1 MSYFLKQLSNS
12 AQQAISISK
21 YSLLENLEQT
31 QRMSKSAKLETWLR
45 ALQVAQLLVINP
57 YGLGGVIVRARS
69 GPIRDRWLAYLN
81 AVAQLASMRLPLRK
95 MPLGISD
102 ENLIGGID
110 LDQTLRTGKAVL
122 RQGLLAQCDQQL
134 LIMPM
139 AERVEV
145 SAVAKV
151 VSALD
156 NGFITIERDGQ
167 SCSIESRF
175 GVVALDEGIEDD
187 EQPNEKI
194 RQRSAFLLN
203 LDVIGWRDLP
213 ETDDDFLPD
222 AKSIQYAIKYFSNVS
237 ISEESLNALVGVA
250 EHLGVISIR
259 ALNLALNTAKCLA
272 AFDREDEVS
281 SMHLQHA
288 ITLVLS
294 PRATRM
300 PQSAP
305 PKEEEIPPQMDETD
319 QPESEQDLL
328 DQEMPPPEVPPPD
341 QHQKDEKGDEDQEQE
356 IDTQNPQ
363 GLEDEILEAAQAAIP
378 ADILARL
385 ADLADLKTP
394 KGMGGKTGAVKVG
407 RMRGRPLGNMPGMP
421 EGGKTLSIIDT
432 LRAAVPW
439 QGVRRAEMEM
449 AGKTIPHGKILIR
462 KEDFRIRRYQE
473 RTQTLTIFI
482 VDASGSSAMHRL
494 AEAKGAV
501 ELLLAECYVR
511 RDQVA
516 VMSFRG
522 STAELIL
529 APTRSLVK
537 AKRALSGLPGGG
549 GTPLS
554 RAIDESFEVASASL
568 RKGLTPALV
577 FLTDGRAN
585 IAKDG
590 SPGRPKAMEDAQQSA
605 RAASLYSFKSLW
617 IDTSPQA
624 RDEGKAMAAL
634 LGSMYLPLPNA
645 GANEV
650 SQAIMQGL
658 KKT

>member
-1 MSYFLKQLSNS
+1 METQ
-12 AQQAISISK
+12 
-21 YSLLENLEQT
+21 EQT
-31 QRMSKSAKLETWLR
+31 QEISKSAKLETWLR

-57 YGLGGVIVRARS
+57 HGLGGVILRARS
-69 GPIRDRWLAYLN
+69 GPVRDRWLAYLN
-81 AVAQLASMRLPLRK
+81 TVAQLGGMRLPLRK

-134 LIMPM
+134 LLMPM

-145 SAVAKV
+145 GAVAKV

-156 NGFITIERDGQ
+156 NGFIAIERDGQ
-167 SCSIESRF
+167 SRRIESHF

-194 RQRSAFLLN
+194 RQRMAFLLN
-203 LDVIGWRDLP
+203 LDIIGWRDLP

-222 AKSIQYAIKYFSNVS
+222 TQSLDYARENFSNIS
-237 ISEESLNALVGVA
+237 ISEDSLSALVGVA
-250 EHLGVISIR
+250 EQLGIVSIR

-272 AFDREDEVS
+272 AFDRESEVS
-281 SMHLQHA
+281 SMHLQRA
-288 ITLVLS
+288 IALVLS
-294 PRATRM
+294 PRATRL

-305 PKEEEIPPQMDETD
+305 PPEEENEAPTDEEQADEQPEENIDQDQPPQPEPPPAEPTEDQNQDQEKKEENEKDED
-319 QPESEQDLL
+319 ESEKTDS
-328 DQEMPPPEVPPPD
+328 E
-341 QHQKDEKGDEDQEQE
+341 
-356 IDTQNPQ
+356 NPQ
-363 GLEDEILEAAQAAIP
+363 ALDDEILEAAQAAIP
-378 ADILARL
+378 SDLLARL

-439 QGVRRAEMEM
+439 QGVRRAEMIA
-449 AGKTIPHGKILIR
+449 AGKSIPAGKIIIR
-462 KEDFRIRRYQE
+462 KEDFRIKSYQE
-473 RTQTLTIFI
+473 RTQTLTMFI
-482 VDASGSSAMHRL
+482 LDASGSSAMHRL

-522 STAELIL
+522 GVAELVL

-554 RAIDESFEVASASL
+554 RAIDESFEIASASM

-605 RAASLYSFKSLW
+605 RAASHYSFKSLW

-624 RDEGKAMAAL
+624 RDEGKALAAM

-658 KKT
+658 KKA

>member
-1 MSYFLKQLSNS
+1 V
-12 AQQAISISK
+12 
-21 YSLLENLEQT
+21 ENPEQT
-31 QRMSKSAKLETWLR
+31 QEISKSAKLETWLR

-57 YGLGGVIVRARS
+57 HGLGGVILRARS
-69 GPIRDRWLAYLN
+69 GPVRDRWLTYLN
-81 AVAQLASMRLPLRK
+81 TVAQLGGMRLPLRK

-134 LIMPM
+134 LLMPM

-145 SAVAKV
+145 GAVAKV

-156 NGFITIERDGQ
+156 NGFISIERDGQ
-167 SCSIESRF
+167 SRRIESHF

-187 EQPNEKI
+187 EHPNEKI
-194 RQRSAFLLN
+194 RQRVAFLLN
-203 LDVIGWRDLP
+203 LDILGWRDLP
-213 ETDDDFLPD
+213 ETDDDFVPD
-222 AKSIQYAIKYFSNVS
+222 AQSLQDARENFSNITVS
-237 ISEESLNALVGVA
+237 EDSLNALVGVA
-250 EHLGVISIR
+250 EQLGVISIR
-259 ALNLALNTAKCLA
+259 ALNLAINTAKCLA
-272 AFDREDEVS
+272 AFDGEDEVS
-281 SMHLQHA
+281 NLHLQRA
-288 ITLVLS
+288 IALVLS

-305 PKEEEIPPQMDETD
+305 PEEE
-319 QPESEQDLL
+319 
-328 DQEMPPPEVPPPD
+328 EMPPESDEQPENA
-341 QHQKDEKGDEDQEQE
+341 QEEDQEPPSPPPPETPPEDQKQE
-356 IDTQNPQ
+356 EEQEPESNVETPQ
-363 GLEDEILEAAQAAIP
+363 ALEDEILEAAQAAIP
-378 ADILARL
+378 ADLLARL
-385 ADLADLKTP
+385 ADLADLKSP

-439 QGVRRAEMEM
+439 QRVRRAEMLA
-449 AGKTIPHGKILIR
+449 AGKTVPLGKIMIR
-462 KEDFRIRRYQE
+462 KEDFRIKRYQE
-473 RTQTLTIFI
+473 RTQTLTMFI

-501 ELLLAECYVR
+501 ELLLAECYIR

-554 RAIDESFEVASASL
+554 RAIDESFEVASTSM

-605 RAASLYSFKSLW
+605 RAASYYSFKSLW

-645 GANEV
+645 GATEV

-658 KKT
+658 KKA

>member
-1 MSYFLKQLSNS
+1 M
-12 AQQAISISK
+12 
-21 YSLLENLEQT
+21 ENPEQS
-31 QRMSKSAKLETWLR
+31 QEISKSAKLETWLR

-57 YGLGGVIVRARS
+57 HGLGGVILRARS
-69 GPIRDRWLAYLN
+69 GPVRDRWLAYLN
-81 AVAQLASMRLPLRK
+81 TVAQLGGMRLPLRK

-110 LDQTLRTGKAVL
+110 LDQTLRTGTAVL

-134 LIMPM
+134 LLMPM

-145 SAVAKV
+145 GAVAKV

-156 NGFITIERDGQ
+156 NGFISIERDGQ
-167 SCSIESRF
+167 SRRIESHF

-187 EQPNEKI
+187 EHPNEKI
-194 RQRSAFLLN
+194 RQRAAFLLN
-203 LDVIGWRDLP
+203 LDILGWRDLP
-213 ETDDDFLPD
+213 ETDDDFVPD
-222 AKSIQYAIKYFSNVS
+222 SQSLQDARENFSNVTV
-237 ISEESLNALVGVA
+237 SEDSLNALVGVA
-250 EHLGVISIR
+250 EQLGVISIR
-259 ALNLALNTAKCLA
+259 ALNLAINTAKCLA
-272 AFDREDEVS
+272 AFDSEDEVS
-281 SMHLQHA
+281 SLHLQRA
-288 ITLVLS
+288 IALVLS

-305 PKEEEIPPQMDETD
+305 PEDEEMPPDSDD
-319 QPESEQDLL
+319 QPENEQEE
-328 DQEMPPPEVPPPD
+328 DQEPPPPPPPETSPED
-341 QHQKDEKGDEDQEQE
+341 QKQEEDKEEQEDEDQELE
-356 IDTQNPQ
+356 SNAETPQ
-363 GLEDEILEAAQAAIP
+363 ALEDEILEAAQAAIP
-378 ADILARL
+378 ADLLARL
-385 ADLADLKTP
+385 ADLADLKSP

-439 QGVRRAEMEM
+439 QRVRRAEMLA
-449 AGKTIPHGKILIR
+449 AGKTIPLGKIMIR
-462 KEDFRIRRYQE
+462 KEDFRIKRFQE
-473 RTQTLTIFI
+473 RTQTLTMFI

-501 ELLLAECYVR
+501 ELLLAECYIR

-549 GTPLS
+549 GTPLA
-554 RAIDESFEVASASL
+554 RAIDESFEVASTSM

-605 RAASLYSFKSLW
+605 RAASYYAFKSLW

-645 GANEV
+645 GATEV

>member
-1 MSYFLKQLSNS
+1 
-12 AQQAISISK
+12 
-21 YSLLENLEQT
+21 
-31 QRMSKSAKLETWLR
+31 
-45 ALQVAQLLVINP
+45 V
-57 YGLGGVIVRARS
+57 
-69 GPIRDRWLAYLN
+69 RDRWLAYLN
-81 AVAQLASMRLPLRK
+81 TVAQLGGMRLPLRK

-134 LIMPM
+134 LLMPM

-145 SAVAKV
+145 GAVAKV

-156 NGFITIERDGQ
+156 NGFIAIERDGQ
-167 SCSIESRF
+167 SRRIESHF
-175 GVVALDEGIEDD
+175 GIVALDEGIEDD

-194 RQRSAFLLN
+194 RQRVAFLLN

-213 ETDDDFLPD
+213 ETDDDFVPD
-222 AKSIQYAIKYFSNVS
+222 SQSLQDARENFSNVTV
-237 ISEESLNALVGVA
+237 SEDSLDALVGVA
-250 EHLGVISIR
+250 EQLGVISIR
-259 ALNLALNTAKCLA
+259 ALNLAMNTAKCLA

-281 SMHLQHA
+281 SMHLQRA
-288 ITLVLS
+288 IALVLS

-305 PKEEEIPPQMDETD
+305 PEEEEIPSQSDD
-319 QPESEQDLL
+319 QPENEQDPV
-328 DQEMPPPEVPPPD
+328 DQEPPSPPPED
-341 QHQKDEKGDEDQEQE
+341 QKQEEEQEDQEDQE
-356 IDTQNPQ
+356 LESNTETPQ
-363 GLEDEILEAAQAAIP
+363 ALEDEILEAAQAAIP
-378 ADILARL
+378 ADLLARL
-385 ADLADLKTP
+385 ADLADLKSP
-394 KGMGGKTGAVKVG
+394 KGMGGKTGAIKVG

-439 QGVRRAEMEM
+439 QRVRRAEMM
-449 AGKTIPHGKILIR
+449 AAGQTIPLGKIMIR
-462 KEDFRIRRYQE
+462 KEDFRIKRYQE
-473 RTQTLTIFI
+473 RTQTLTMFI

-501 ELLLAECYVR
+501 ELLLAECYIR

-554 RAIDESFEVASASL
+554 RAIDESFEVANASM

-605 RAASLYSFKSLW
+605 RSASFYSFKSLW

-658 KKT
+658 KRA

>member
-1 MSYFLKQLSNS
+1 MQE
-12 AQQAISISK
+12 I
-21 YSLLENLEQT
+21 
-31 QRMSKSAKLETWLR
+31 SKSAKLETWLR
-45 ALQVAQLLVINP
+45 ALQVAQLLIINP
-57 YGLGGVIVRARS
+57 HGLGGIILRARS
-69 GPIRDRWLAYLN
+69 GPVRDRWLAYLN
-81 AVAQLASMRLPLRK
+81 TIAQLGGMRLPLRK

-102 ENLIGGID
+102 ENLLGGID
-110 LDQTLRTGKAVL
+110 LDQTLRTGKAIL

-134 LIMPM
+134 LLMPM

-145 SAVAKV
+145 GAVAKV

-156 NGFITIERDGQ
+156 NGFISIERDGQ
-167 SCSIESRF
+167 SRRIDSHF

-194 RQRSAFLLN
+194 RQRTAFLLN
-203 LDVIGWRDLP
+203 LDILGWRDLP

-222 AKSIQYAIKYFSNVS
+222 TQSIQYAQENFSKVT
-237 ISEESLNALVGVA
+237 ISEDSLNALVGVA
-250 EHLGVISIR
+250 EQLGVISIR
-259 ALNLALNTAKCLA
+259 ALNLAINTAKCLA
-272 AFDREDEVS
+272 AFDRDDEVT
-281 SMHLQHA
+281 SMHLQRA
-288 ITLVLS
+288 IALVLS

-305 PKEEEIPPQMDETD
+305 PEEEELP
-319 QPESEQDLL
+319 PESEEQLENE
-328 DQEMPPPEVPPPD
+328 QEPPPED
-341 QHQKDEKGDEDQEQE
+341 QKQEEEQGNQEDKDDQEPE
-356 IDTQNPQ
+356 SNTETPQ
-363 GLEDEILEAAQAAIP
+363 ALEDEILETAQAAIP
-378 ADILARL
+378 IDLLARL
-385 ADLADLKTP
+385 ADLADPKTP
-394 KGMGGKTGAVKVG
+394 KGMGGKTGAVKVS
-407 RMRGRPLGNMPGMP
+407 RIRGRPLGNMPGMP

-439 QGVRRAEMEM
+439 QRVRRAEMLA
-449 AGKTIPHGKILIR
+449 AGKTIPAGKIVIR
-462 KEDFRIRRYQE
+462 KEDFRIKRYQE
-473 RTQTLTIFI
+473 RTQTLTMFI

-501 ELLLAECYVR
+501 ELLLAECYIR

-522 STAELIL
+522 SAAELIL

-554 RAIDESFEVASASL
+554 RAIDESFEVASASM

-590 SPGRPKAMEDAQQSA
+590 SPGRSKAMEDAQHSA
-605 RAASLYSFKSLW
+605 RTASYYSFKSLW

-624 RDEGKAMAAL
+624 REEGKVMAAL

-658 KKT
+658 KKS

>member
-1 MSYFLKQLSNS
+1 M
-12 AQQAISISK
+12 
-21 YSLLENLEQT
+21 ENPEQT
-31 QRMSKSAKLETWLR
+31 QEISKSAKLETWLR

-57 YGLGGVIVRARS
+57 HGLGGVILRARS
-69 GPIRDRWLAYLN
+69 GPVRDRWLAYLN
-81 AVAQLASMRLPLRK
+81 TVAQLGGMRLPLRK

-134 LIMPM
+134 LLMPM

-145 SAVAKV
+145 GAVAKV
-151 VSALD
+151 VSVLD
-156 NGFITIERDGQ
+156 NGFIAIERDGQ
-167 SCSIESRF
+167 SRRIESHF
-175 GVVALDEGIEDD
+175 GVVAIDEGIEDD

-194 RQRSAFLLN
+194 RQRVAFLLN
-203 LDVIGWRDLP
+203 LDILGWRDLP
-213 ETDDDFLPD
+213 ETDDDFVPD
-222 AKSIQYAIKYFSNVS
+222 SQSLQDARENFSKVTVS
-237 ISEESLNALVGVA
+237 EDSLDALVGVA
-250 EHLGVISIR
+250 EQLGVISIR
-259 ALNLALNTAKCLA
+259 ALNLAINTAKCLA
-272 AFDREDEVS
+272 AFDGEDKVS
-281 SMHLQHA
+281 SIHLQRA
-288 ITLVLS
+288 IALVLS

-305 PKEEEIPPQMDETD
+305 PDEEEIPPESDE
-319 QPESEQDLL
+319 QPENEQDPI
-328 DQEMPPPEVPPPD
+328 DQDPPPTPETPPED
-341 QHQKDEKGDEDQEQE
+341 QSQEEEQEDEEDQEEQE
-356 IDTQNPQ
+356 PESNAETPQ
-363 GLEDEILEAAQAAIP
+363 ALEDEILEAAQAAIP
-378 ADILARL
+378 ADLLARL
-385 ADLADLKTP
+385 ADLADLKSP

-407 RMRGRPLGNMPGMP
+407 RMRGRPLGNMAGMP

-439 QGVRRAEMEM
+439 QAVRRAEMIA
-449 AGKTIPHGKILIR
+449 AGKLIPSGKIFIR
-462 KEDFRIRRYQE
+462 KEDFRIKRYQE
-473 RTQTLTIFI
+473 RTQTLTMFI

-501 ELLLAECYVR
+501 ELLLAECYIR

-522 STAELIL
+522 SAAELIL

-554 RAIDESFEVASASL
+554 RAIDESFEVASASM

-605 RAASLYSFKSLW
+605 RAASYYSFKSLW

-658 KKT
+658 KKA

>member
-1 MSYFLKQLSNS
+1 M
-12 AQQAISISK
+12 
-21 YSLLENLEQT
+21 ENPEQT
-31 QRMSKSAKLETWLR
+31 QEISKSAKLETWLR

-57 YGLGGVIVRARS
+57 HGLGGVILRARS
-69 GPIRDRWLAYLN
+69 GPVRDRWLAYLN
-81 AVAQLASMRLPLRK
+81 TIAQLGGMRLPLRK

-110 LDQTLRTGKAVL
+110 LDQTLRTGKAIL

-134 LIMPM
+134 LLMPM

-145 SAVAKV
+145 GAVAKV

-156 NGFITIERDGQ
+156 NGFIAIERDGQ
-167 SCSIESRF
+167 SRRIESHF

-194 RQRSAFLLN
+194 RQRVAFLLN
-203 LDVIGWRDLP
+203 LDILGWRDLP
-213 ETDDDFLPD
+213 ETDDDFVPD
-222 AKSIQYAIKYFSNVS
+222 SQSLQDARENFSNVTV
-237 ISEESLNALVGVA
+237 SEDSLDALVGVA
-250 EHLGVISIR
+250 EQLGVISIR
-259 ALNLALNTAKCLA
+259 ALNLAINTAKCLA
-272 AFDREDEVS
+272 AFDKEDEVS
-281 SMHLQHA
+281 SMHLQRA
-288 ITLVLS
+288 IALVLS

-305 PKEEEIPPQMDETD
+305 PEEEELPSESDE
-319 QPESEQDLL
+319 QPENEQEPV
-328 DQEMPPPEVPPPD
+328 DQEPPPETSPED
-341 QHQKDEKGDEDQEQE
+341 QKQEEEQEQEDQEAE
-356 IDTQNPQ
+356 SNAETPQ
-363 GLEDEILEAAQAAIP
+363 ALEDEILEAAQAAIP
-378 ADILARL
+378 ADLLARL
-385 ADLADLKTP
+385 ADLADLKSP

-439 QGVRRAEMEM
+439 QRVRRAEMLA
-449 AGKTIPHGKILIR
+449 AGKTIPLGKIMIR
-462 KEDFRIRRYQE
+462 KEDFRIKRYQE
-473 RTQTLTIFI
+473 RTQTLTMFI

-501 ELLLAECYVR
+501 ELLLAECYIR

-522 STAELIL
+522 SAAELIL

-554 RAIDESFEVASASL
+554 RAIDESFEVANASM

-605 RAASLYSFKSLW
+605 RAASYYSFKSLW

-658 KKT
+658 KKA

>member
-1 MSYFLKQLSNS
+1 
-12 AQQAISISK
+12 
-21 YSLLENLEQT
+21 LENLEQPHEI
-31 QRMSKSAKLETWLR
+31 SKSVKLETWLR

-57 YGLGGVIVRARS
+57 HGLGGVILRARS
-69 GPIRDRWLAYLN
+69 GPVRDRWLAYLN
-81 AVAQLASMRLPLRK
+81 TIAQLGGMRLPLRK

-134 LIMPM
+134 LLMPM

-145 SAVAKV
+145 GAVAKV

-156 NGFITIERDGQ
+156 NGFILIERDGQ
-167 SCSIESRF
+167 SRKIESHF

-194 RQRSAFLLN
+194 RQRVAFILN
-203 LDVIGWRDLP
+203 LDILGWRDLP

-222 AKSIQYAIKYFSNVS
+222 TQSIQYAQENFSKVT
-237 ISEESLNALVGVA
+237 ISEDSLNALVGVA
-250 EHLGVISIR
+250 EQLGVISIR
-259 ALNLALNTAKCLA
+259 ALNLAINTAKCLA
-272 AFDREDEVS
+272 AFDRDDEVT
-281 SMHLQHA
+281 SMHLQRA
-288 ITLVLS
+288 IALVLS
-294 PRATRM
+294 PRATRI

-305 PKEEEIPPQMDETD
+305 PEEEEIPPEQETD
-319 QPESEQDLL
+319 EQPENAQDPL
-328 DQEMPPPEVPPPD
+328 DKEPPPPD
-341 QHQKDEKGDEDQEQE
+341 PTEDQKQDEEQGDEEDQEQE
-356 IDTQNPQ
+356 SEVENPQ
-363 GLEDEILEAAQAAIP
+363 ALEDEILEAAQAAIP

-439 QGVRRAEMEM
+439 QDVRRVEMLA
-449 AGKTIPHGKILIR
+449 AGKTIPLGKIVIR
-462 KEDFRIRRYQE
+462 KEDFRIKRYQE
-473 RTQTLTIFI
+473 RTQTLTMFI

-501 ELLLAECYVR
+501 ELLLAECYIR

-522 STAELIL
+522 SVAELIL

-554 RAIDESFEVASASL
+554 RAIDESFEVASVSM
-568 RKGLTPALV
+568 RKGLTPTLV

-605 RAASLYSFKSLW
+605 RAASYYSFKSLW

-624 RDEGKAMAAL
+624 RDEGRAMAAL

-658 KKT
+658 KKP

>member
-1 MSYFLKQLSNS
+1 
-12 AQQAISISK
+12 
-21 YSLLENLEQT
+21 
-31 QRMSKSAKLETWLR
+31 
-45 ALQVAQLLVINP
+45 V
-57 YGLGGVIVRARS
+57 
-69 GPIRDRWLAYLN
+69 RDRWLAYLN
-81 AVAQLASMRLPLRK
+81 TVAQLGGMRLPLRK

-134 LIMPM
+134 LLMPM

-145 SAVAKV
+145 GAVAKV

-156 NGFITIERDGQ
+156 NGFISIERDGQ
-167 SCSIESRF
+167 SRRIESHF

-187 EQPNEKI
+187 EHPNEKI
-194 RQRSAFLLN
+194 RQRAAFLLN
-203 LDVIGWRDLP
+203 LDILGWRDLP
-213 ETDDDFLPD
+213 ETDDDFVTD
-222 AKSIQYAIKYFSNVS
+222 ASSLQYARANFSNVTV
-237 ISEESLNALVGVA
+237 SEDSLNALVGVA
-250 EHLGVISIR
+250 EQLGVISIR
-259 ALNLALNTAKCLA
+259 ALTLAINTAKCLA
-272 AFDREDEVS
+272 AFDKEDEVTS
-281 SMHLQHA
+281 LHLQRA
-288 ITLVLS
+288 IALVLS

-305 PKEEEIPPQMDETD
+305 PEEEEMPSESDE
-319 QPESEQDLL
+319 QPENA
-328 DQEMPPPEVPPPD
+328 QEENQEPPPPPETSPAD
-341 QHQKDEKGDEDQEQE
+341 QKQEEDKEEQDQENQEDQEDQE
-356 IDTQNPQ
+356 PESNTETPQ
-363 GLEDEILEAAQAAIP
+363 ALEDEILEAAQAAIP
-378 ADILARL
+378 ADLLARL
-385 ADLADLKTP
+385 ADLADLKSP

-439 QGVRRAEMEM
+439 QRVRRAEMLA
-449 AGKTIPHGKILIR
+449 AGKTIPLGKIMIR
-462 KEDFRIRRYQE
+462 KEDFRIKRYQE
-473 RTQTLTIFI
+473 RTQALTMFI

-501 ELLLAECYVR
+501 ELLLAECYIR

-522 STAELIL
+522 GTAELIL

-549 GTPLS
+549 GTPLA
-554 RAIDESFEVASASL
+554 RAIDESFEVASTSM

-605 RAASLYSFKSLW
+605 RAASYYAFKSLW

-658 KKT
+658 KKA

>member
-1 MSYFLKQLSNS
+1 M
-12 AQQAISISK
+12 
-21 YSLLENLEQT
+21 ENPDQT
-31 QRMSKSAKLETWLR
+31 QEISKSAKLETWLR
-45 ALQVAQLLVINP
+45 ALEVAQLLVINP
-57 YGLGGVIVRARS
+57 HGLGGVILRARS
-69 GPIRDRWLAYLN
+69 GPVRDRWLTYLN
-81 AVAQLASMRLPLRK
+81 TIAQLGGMRLPLRK

-134 LIMPM
+134 LLMPM

-145 SAVAKV
+145 GAVAKV

-156 NGFITIERDGQ
+156 NGFISIERDGQ
-167 SCSIESRF
+167 SRRIESHF

-187 EQPNEKI
+187 EHPNEKI
-194 RQRSAFLLN
+194 RQRVAFLLN
-203 LDVIGWRDLP
+203 LDILGWRDLP
-213 ETDDDFLPD
+213 ETDDDFVPD
-222 AKSIQYAIKYFSNVS
+222 ADSLQDTRENFSKITVS
-237 ISEESLNALVGVA
+237 EDSLNALVGVA
-250 EHLGVISIR
+250 EQLGVTSIR
-259 ALNLALNTAKCLA
+259 ALSLAINTAKCLA
-272 AFDREDEVS
+272 AIDKDDEVT
-281 SMHLQHA
+281 SMHLQRA
-288 ITLVLS
+288 IALVLS
-294 PRATRM
+294 PRATKI

-305 PKEEEIPPQMDETD
+305 PEEEE
-319 QPESEQDLL
+319 QPENEQDQV
-328 DQEMPPPEVPPPD
+328 DQEPPPPPPD
-341 QHQKDEKGDEDQEQE
+341 PTEDQKQEDQEPE
-356 IDTQNPQ
+356 SNTETPQ
-363 GLEDEILEAAQAAIP
+363 ALEDEILEAAQAAIP

-385 ADLADLKTP
+385 ADLADPKTP
-394 KGMGGKTGAVKVG
+394 KGMGGKAGAVKVG
-407 RMRGRPLGNMPGMP
+407 RIRGRPLGNMPGMP

-439 QGVRRAEMEM
+439 QRVRRAEILA
-449 AGKTIPHGKILIR
+449 AGKTIPAGKIVIR
-462 KEDFRIRRYQE
+462 KEDFRIKRYQE
-473 RTQTLTIFI
+473 RTQTLTMFI

-501 ELLLAECYVR
+501 ELLLAECYIR

-522 STAELIL
+522 SAAELIL

-554 RAIDESFEVASASL
+554 RAIDESFEIASVSM

-590 SPGRPKAMEDAQQSA
+590 SPGRSKAMEDAQQSA
-605 RAASLYSFKSLW
+605 RAASYYSFKSLW
-617 IDTSPQA
+617 IDTSAQA
-624 RDEGKAMAAL
+624 RDEGKALAAL

-658 KKT
+658 KKS

>member
-1 MSYFLKQLSNS
+1 M
-12 AQQAISISK
+12 
-21 YSLLENLEQT
+21 ENPEQT
-31 QRMSKSAKLETWLR
+31 QEISKSAKLETWLR

-57 YGLGGVIVRARS
+57 HGLGGVIIRARS
-69 GPIRDRWLAYLN
+69 GPVRERWLAYLN
-81 AVAQLASMRLPLRK
+81 TIAPLGGMRLPLRK

-134 LIMPM
+134 LLMPM

-145 SAVAKV
+145 GAVAKV

-156 NGFITIERDGQ
+156 NGFISIERDGQ
-167 SCSIESRF
+167 SRRIESHF
-175 GVVALDEGIEDD
+175 GIVALDEGIEDD
-187 EQPNEKI
+187 EHPNEKI
-194 RQRSAFLLN
+194 RQRVAFLLN
-203 LDVIGWRDLP
+203 LDILGWRDLP
-213 ETDDDFLPD
+213 ETDDDFVPD
-222 AKSIQYAIKYFSNVS
+222 AGLLQDARENFSNVTVS
-237 ISEESLNALVGVA
+237 DDSLDALVGVA
-250 EHLGVISIR
+250 EQLGVISIR
-259 ALNLALNTAKCLA
+259 ALNLASNTAKCLA
-272 AFDREDEVS
+272 AFDGEDEVS
-281 SMHLQHA
+281 SLHLQRA
-288 ITLVLS
+288 IALVLS

-305 PKEEEIPPQMDETD
+305 PEEELPSESDE
-319 QPESEQDLL
+319 QPENEQDPI
-328 DQEMPPPEVPPPD
+328 DQEPPPED
-341 QHQKDEKGDEDQEQE
+341 QKQEDDKEEQEQE
-356 IDTQNPQ
+356 DEEQEPESNTETPQ
-363 GLEDEILEAAQAAIP
+363 ALEDEILEAAQAAIP
-378 ADILARL
+378 ADLLARL
-385 ADLADLKTP
+385 ADLADLKSP

-439 QGVRRAEMEM
+439 QKVRRAEMLA
-449 AGKTIPHGKILIR
+449 AGKTIPLGKIMIR
-462 KEDFRIRRYQE
+462 KEDFRIKRYQE
-473 RTQTLTIFI
+473 RTQTLTMFI

-501 ELLLAECYVR
+501 ELLLAECYIR

-554 RAIDESFEVASASL
+554 RAIDESFEVASTSM

-605 RAASLYSFKSLW
+605 RAASYYSFKSLW

-658 KKT
+658 KKA

>member
-1 MSYFLKQLSNS
+1 M
-12 AQQAISISK
+12 
-21 YSLLENLEQT
+21 ENQT
-31 QRMSKSAKLETWLR
+31 QTQEISKSAKLETWLR

-57 YGLGGVIVRARS
+57 HGLGGVILRARS
-69 GPIRDRWLAYLN
+69 GPVRDRWLAYLN
-81 AVAQLASMRLPLRK
+81 TIAQLGGMRLPLRK

-110 LDQTLRTGKAVL
+110 LDQTLRTGKAIL

-134 LIMPM
+134 LLMPM

-145 SAVAKV
+145 GTVAKV

-156 NGFITIERDGQ
+156 NGFISIERDGQ
-167 SCSIESRF
+167 SRKIDSRF
-175 GVVALDEGIEDD
+175 GVIALDEGIEDD
-187 EQPNEKI
+187 EHPNEKI
-194 RQRSAFLLN
+194 RQRVAFLLN

-213 ETDDDFLPD
+213 ENDEDFLPD
-222 AKSIQYAIKYFSNVS
+222 TQSLQYARENFSEVIVS
-237 ISEESLNALVGVA
+237 EDNLNALVGVA
-250 EHLGVISIR
+250 EQLGVMSIR
-259 ALNLALNTAKCLA
+259 ALNLAINTAKCLA
-272 AFDREDEVS
+272 AFDKEDEVT
-281 SMHLQHA
+281 SMHLQRA
-288 ITLVLS
+288 TTLVLS

-305 PKEEEIPPQMDETD
+305 PEEEEIPPESDSDEE
-319 QPESEQDLL
+319 PENAQDPL
-328 DQEMPPPEVPPPD
+328 DQDSPPPD
-341 QHQKDEKGDEDQEQE
+341 PTEDQHQEEDEEEQE
-356 IDTQNPQ
+356 SDTENPQ
-363 GLEDEILEAAQAAIP
+363 PLEDEILEAAQAAIP

-385 ADLADLKTP
+385 ADLADLKAP
-394 KGMGGKTGAVKVG
+394 KGMGGKTGAIKVG
-407 RMRGRPLGNMPGMP
+407 RIRGRPLGTMPGMP

-439 QGVRRAEMEM
+439 QAVRRAEMKA
-449 AGKTIPHGKILIR
+449 AGKIIPIGKILIR
-462 KEDFRIRRYQE
+462 KEDFRIKRYQE

-522 STAELIL
+522 SVAELIL

-554 RAIDESFEVASASL
+554 RAIDESFEVASASM

-605 RAASLYSFKSLW
+605 RTASHYSFKSLW

-624 RDEGKAMAAL
+624 RDEGKAIAAL

-658 KKT
+658 KKA

>member
-1 MSYFLKQLSNS
+1 
-12 AQQAISISK
+12 
-21 YSLLENLEQT
+21 LENPEQT
-31 QRMSKSAKLETWLR
+31 QEISKSAKLETWLR

-57 YGLGGVIVRARS
+57 HGLGGVILRARS
-69 GPIRDRWLAYLN
+69 GPVRDRWLAYLN
-81 AVAQLASMRLPLRK
+81 TVAQLGGMRLPLRK

-134 LIMPM
+134 LLMPM

-145 SAVAKV
+145 GAVAKV
-151 VSALD
+151 VSVLD
-156 NGFITIERDGQ
+156 NGFIAIERDGQ
-167 SCSIESRF
+167 SRRIESHF

-194 RQRSAFLLN
+194 RQRVAFLLN
-203 LDVIGWRDLP
+203 LDILGWRDLP
-213 ETDDDFLPD
+213 EADDDFVPD
-222 AKSIQYAIKYFSNVS
+222 SQSLQDARENFSNVTV
-237 ISEESLNALVGVA
+237 SEDSLDALVGVA
-250 EHLGVISIR
+250 EQLGVISIR
-259 ALNLALNTAKCLA
+259 ALTLAINTAKCLA
-272 AFDREDEVS
+272 AFDGEDEVS
-281 SMHLQHA
+281 SMHLQRA
-288 ITLVLS
+288 IALVLS

-305 PKEEEIPPQMDETD
+305 PEEEESPSESDE
-319 QPESEQDLL
+319 QPENEQDPV
-328 DQEMPPPEVPPPD
+328 DQEPPPTPETPPED
-341 QHQKDEKGDEDQEQE
+341 QSQEEEQEDEEDQEPE
-356 IDTQNPQ
+356 SNAETPQ
-363 GLEDEILEAAQAAIP
+363 ALEDEILEAAQAAIP
-378 ADILARL
+378 ADLLARL
-385 ADLADLKTP
+385 ADLADLKSP
-394 KGMGGKTGAVKVG
+394 KGMGGKTGAVKIG
-407 RMRGRPLGNMPGMP
+407 RMRGRPLGNMAGMP
-421 EGGKTLSIIDT
+421 EGGKMLSIIDT
-432 LRAAVPW
+432 LRAAVTW
-439 QGVRRAEMEM
+439 QRVRRAEILA
-449 AGKTIPHGKILIR
+449 AGKTIPLGKIMIR
-462 KEDFRIRRYQE
+462 KEDFRIKRYQE
-473 RTQTLTIFI
+473 RTQTLTMFV

-501 ELLLAECYVR
+501 ELLLAECYIR

-522 STAELIL
+522 SAAELIL

-554 RAIDESFEVASASL
+554 RAIDESFEVASASM

-605 RAASLYSFKSLW
+605 RAASYYSFKSLW

-658 KKT
+658 KKA

>member
-1 MSYFLKQLSNS
+1 METQ
-12 AQQAISISK
+12 
-21 YSLLENLEQT
+21 EQT
-31 QRMSKSAKLETWLR
+31 QEISKSAKLETWLR

-57 YGLGGVIVRARS
+57 HGLGGVILRARS
-69 GPIRDRWLAYLN
+69 GPVRDRWLAYLN
-81 AVAQLASMRLPLRK
+81 TIAQLSGMRLPLRK

-134 LIMPM
+134 LLMPM

-145 SAVAKV
+145 GAVAKV

-156 NGFITIERDGQ
+156 NGFIAIERDGQ
-167 SCSIESRF
+167 SRRIESHF
-175 GVVALDEGIEDD
+175 GIVALDEGIEDD
-187 EQPNEKI
+187 EHPNEKI
-194 RQRSAFLLN
+194 QQRVAFLLN
-203 LDVIGWRDLP
+203 LDIIGWRDLP

-222 AKSIQYAIKYFSNVS
+222 KQSLDYASKYFSNIS
-237 ISEESLNALVGVA
+237 ISEDSLSALVGVA
-250 EHLGVISIR
+250 EQLGVVSIR

-272 AFDREDEVS
+272 AFDRESEVS
-281 SMHLQHA
+281 SMHLQRA
-288 ITLVLS
+288 IALVLS
-294 PRATRM
+294 PRATRL
-300 PQSAP
+300 PQNAP
-305 PKEEEIPPQMDETD
+305 PPEDENEAPTDEEQPDD
-319 QPESEQDLL
+319 QPEENVEQD
-328 DQEMPPPEVPPPD
+328 QQPPPEPT
-341 QHQKDEKGDEDQEQE
+341 EDQNQDQE
-356 IDTQNPQ
+356 KKEENEKEENESEKTDSENPQ
-363 GLEDEILEAAQAAIP
+363 PLDDEILEAAQAAIP
-378 ADILARL
+378 ADLLARL

-439 QGVRRAEMEM
+439 QAVRRAEMLS
-449 AGKTIPHGKILIR
+449 AGKLIPSGKIFIR
-462 KEDFRIRRYQE
+462 KEDFRIKRYQE
-473 RTQTLTIFI
+473 RTQTLTMFI

-501 ELLLAECYVR
+501 ELLLAECYIR

-522 STAELIL
+522 SAAELIL

-554 RAIDESFEVASASL
+554 RAIDESFEVASASM

-605 RAASLYSFKSLW
+605 RAASYYSFKSLW

-658 KKT
+658 KKA

>member
-1 MSYFLKQLSNS
+1 M
-12 AQQAISISK
+12 
-21 YSLLENLEQT
+21 ENPEQT
-31 QRMSKSAKLETWLR
+31 QEISKSAKLETWLR

-57 YGLGGVIVRARS
+57 HGLGGVILRAHS
-69 GPIRDRWLAYLN
+69 GPVRDRWLAYLN
-81 AVAQLASMRLPLRK
+81 TIAQLGGMRLPLRK

-134 LIMPM
+134 LLMPM

-145 SAVAKV
+145 GAVAKV

-156 NGFITIERDGQ
+156 NGFISIERDGQ
-167 SCSIESRF
+167 SRRIESHF

-187 EQPNEKI
+187 EHPNEKI
-194 RQRSAFLLN
+194 RQRAAFLLN
-203 LDVIGWRDLP
+203 LDILGWRDLP
-213 ETDDDFLPD
+213 ETDDDFVPD
-222 AKSIQYAIKYFSNVS
+222 SQSLQDARENFSNVTVS
-237 ISEESLNALVGVA
+237 GDSLNALVGVA
-250 EHLGVISIR
+250 EQLGVISIR
-259 ALNLALNTAKCLA
+259 ALNLAINTAKCLA
-272 AFDREDEVS
+272 AFDSEDEVS
-281 SMHLQHA
+281 SMHLQRA
-288 ITLVLS
+288 IALVLS

-305 PKEEEIPPQMDETD
+305 PEEEELPSESDE
-319 QPESEQDLL
+319 QAENEQDPV
-328 DQEMPPPEVPPPD
+328 DQEPPPPETPPE
-341 QHQKDEKGDEDQEQE
+341 DEKQEEEREQE
-356 IDTQNPQ
+356 DEQEPESNTETPQ
-363 GLEDEILEAAQAAIP
+363 ALEDEILEAAQAAIP
-378 ADILARL
+378 ADLLARL
-385 ADLADLKTP
+385 ADLADLKSP

-439 QGVRRAEMEM
+439 QRVRRAEMLA
-449 AGKTIPHGKILIR
+449 AGKNVPHGKIMIR
-462 KEDFRIRRYQE
+462 KEDFRIKRYQE
-473 RTQTLTIFI
+473 RTQTLTMFI

-501 ELLLAECYVR
+501 ELLLAECYIR

-554 RAIDESFEVASASL
+554 RAIDESFEVASTSM

-605 RAASLYSFKSLW
+605 RAASYYSFKSLW

-658 KKT
+658 KKA

>member
-1 MSYFLKQLSNS
+1 M
-12 AQQAISISK
+12 
-21 YSLLENLEQT
+21 ENPEQT
-31 QRMSKSAKLETWLR
+31 QEISKSAKLETWLR

-57 YGLGGVIVRARS
+57 HGLGGVILRARS
-69 GPIRDRWLAYLN
+69 GPVRDRWLAYLN
-81 AVAQLASMRLPLRK
+81 TVAQLGGMRLPLRK

-134 LIMPM
+134 LLMPM

-145 SAVAKV
+145 GAVGKV

-156 NGFITIERDGQ
+156 NGFISIERDGQ
-167 SCSIESRF
+167 SRRIESHF
-175 GVVALDEGIEDD
+175 GIVALDEGIEDD
-187 EQPNEKI
+187 EHPNEKI
-194 RQRSAFLLN
+194 RQRAAFLLN
-203 LDVIGWRDLP
+203 LDILGWRDLP
-213 ETDDDFLPD
+213 ETDDDFVPD
-222 AKSIQYAIKYFSNVS
+222 SQSLQDARENFSNVTV
-237 ISEESLNALVGVA
+237 SEDSLNALVGVA
-250 EHLGVISIR
+250 EQLGVISIR
-259 ALNLALNTAKCLA
+259 ALTLAINTAKCLA

-281 SMHLQHA
+281 SLHLQRA
-288 ITLVLS
+288 IALVLS

-305 PKEEEIPPQMDETD
+305 PEEEEMPSDSDE
-319 QPESEQDLL
+319 QPENEQDPV
-328 DQEMPPPEVPPPD
+328 DQEPPPPPETPPE
-341 QHQKDEKGDEDQEQE
+341 DEKQEEDKEEQEQE
-356 IDTQNPQ
+356 DENQEPESNAETPQ
-363 GLEDEILEAAQAAIP
+363 ALEDEILEAAQAAIP
-378 ADILARL
+378 ADLLARL

-439 QGVRRAEMEM
+439 QRVRRAEMLA
-449 AGKTIPHGKILIR
+449 AGKAVPLGKIMLR
-462 KEDFRIRRYQE
+462 KEDFRIKRYQE
-473 RTQTLTIFI
+473 RTQTLTMFI

-501 ELLLAECYVR
+501 ELLLAECYIR

-522 STAELIL
+522 SVAELIL

-554 RAIDESFEVASASL
+554 RAIDESFEIASVSM
-568 RKGLTPALV
+568 RKGLTPTLV

-605 RAASLYSFKSLW
+605 RAASYYSFKSLW

-634 LGSMYLPLPNA
+634 LGSMYLPFPNA

>member
-1 MSYFLKQLSNS
+1 M
-12 AQQAISISK
+12 
-21 YSLLENLEQT
+21 ENPEQT
-31 QRMSKSAKLETWLR
+31 QEISKSAKLETWLR

-57 YGLGGVIVRARS
+57 HGLGGVILRARS
-69 GPIRDRWLAYLN
+69 GPVRDRWLAYLN
-81 AVAQLASMRLPLRK
+81 TVAQLGGMRLPLRK

-134 LIMPM
+134 LLMPM

-145 SAVAKV
+145 GAVAKV

-156 NGFITIERDGQ
+156 NGFIAIERDGQ
-167 SCSIESRF
+167 SRRIESHF

-194 RQRSAFLLN
+194 RQRVAFLLN
-203 LDVIGWRDLP
+203 LDILGWRDLP
-213 ETDDDFLPD
+213 ETDDDFVPD
-222 AKSIQYAIKYFSNVS
+222 AGLLEDARENFSNVTV
-237 ISEESLNALVGVA
+237 SEDSLNALVGVA
-250 EHLGVISIR
+250 EQLGVVSIR
-259 ALNLALNTAKCLA
+259 ALNLAMNTAKCLA
-272 AFDREDEVS
+272 AFDKEDEVS
-281 SMHLQHA
+281 SMHLQRA
-288 ITLVLS
+288 IALVLS

-305 PKEEEIPPQMDETD
+305 PEEEEVPMESDE
-319 QPESEQDLL
+319 QPENEQDPV
-328 DQEMPPPEVPPPD
+328 DQEPPPPPED
-341 QHQKDEKGDEDQEQE
+341 QKQEEEQQDQEDQEPE
-356 IDTQNPQ
+356 SNTETPQ
-363 GLEDEILEAAQAAIP
+363 ALEDEILEAAQAAIP
-378 ADILARL
+378 ADLLARL
-385 ADLADLKTP
+385 ADLADLKSP

-439 QGVRRAEMEM
+439 QRVRRAEMLA
-449 AGKTIPHGKILIR
+449 AGKTIPLGKIMLR
-462 KEDFRIRRYQE
+462 KEDLRIKRYQE
-473 RTQTLTIFI
+473 RTQTLTMFI

-501 ELLLAECYVR
+501 ELLLAECYIR

-522 STAELIL
+522 SAAELIL

-554 RAIDESFEVASASL
+554 RAIDESFEVANASM

-605 RAASLYSFKSLW
+605 RAASYYSFKSLW

-658 KKT
+658 KKA

>member
-1 MSYFLKQLSNS
+1 MQE
-12 AQQAISISK
+12 I
-21 YSLLENLEQT
+21 
-31 QRMSKSAKLETWLR
+31 SKSAKLETWLR
-45 ALQVAQLLVINP
+45 ALQVAQLLIINP
-57 YGLGGVIVRARS
+57 HGLGGVILRARS
-69 GPIRDRWLAYLN
+69 GPVRDRWLAYLN
-81 AVAQLASMRLPLRK
+81 TIAQLGGMRLPLRK

-102 ENLIGGID
+102 ENLLGGID
-110 LDQTLRTGKAVL
+110 LDQTLRTGKAIL

-134 LIMPM
+134 LLMPM

-145 SAVAKV
+145 GAVAKV

-156 NGFITIERDGQ
+156 NGFISIERDGQ
-167 SCSIESRF
+167 SRRINSHF

-194 RQRSAFLLN
+194 RQRTAFLLN
-203 LDVIGWRDLP
+203 LDILGWRDLP

-222 AKSIQYAIKYFSNVS
+222 TQSIQYAQENFSKVT
-237 ISEESLNALVGVA
+237 ISEDSLNALVGVA
-250 EHLGVISIR
+250 EQLGVISIR
-259 ALNLALNTAKCLA
+259 ALNLAINTAKCLA
-272 AFDREDEVS
+272 AFDRDDEVTN
-281 SMHLQHA
+281 MHLQRA
-288 ITLVLS
+288 IALVLS

-305 PKEEEIPPQMDETD
+305 PEEEELP
-319 QPESEQDLL
+319 PESEEQLENE
-328 DQEMPPPEVPPPD
+328 QEPPPED
-341 QHQKDEKGDEDQEQE
+341 QKQEEEQGNQEDKDDQEPE
-356 IDTQNPQ
+356 SNTETPQ
-363 GLEDEILEAAQAAIP
+363 ALEDEILEAAQAAIP
-378 ADILARL
+378 ADLLARL
-385 ADLADLKTP
+385 ADLADPKTS

-407 RMRGRPLGNMPGMP
+407 RIRGRPLGNMPGMP

-439 QGVRRAEMEM
+439 QRVRRAEMLA
-449 AGKTIPHGKILIR
+449 AGKTIPAGKIVIR
-462 KEDFRIRRYQE
+462 KEDFRIKRYQE
-473 RTQTLTIFI
+473 RTQTLTMFI

-501 ELLLAECYVR
+501 ELLLAECYIR

-522 STAELIL
+522 SAAELIL

-554 RAIDESFEVASASL
+554 RAIDESFEVASASM

-590 SPGRPKAMEDAQQSA
+590 SPGRSKAMEDAQQSA
-605 RAASLYSFKSLW
+605 RAASYYSFKSLW

-624 RDEGKAMAAL
+624 REEGKVMAAL

-658 KKT
+658 KKS

>member
-1 MSYFLKQLSNS
+1 
-12 AQQAISISK
+12 
-21 YSLLENLEQT
+21 LENPEQT
-31 QRMSKSAKLETWLR
+31 QEISKSAKLETWLR

-57 YGLGGVIVRARS
+57 HGLGGVIIRARS
-69 GPIRDRWLAYLN
+69 GPVRDRWLAYLN
-81 AVAQLASMRLPLRK
+81 TIAQLGGMRLPLRK

-134 LIMPM
+134 LLMPM

-145 SAVAKV
+145 GAVAKV

-156 NGFITIERDGQ
+156 NGFISIERDGQ
-167 SCSIESRF
+167 SRRIESHF

-187 EQPNEKI
+187 EHPNEKI
-194 RQRSAFLLN
+194 RQRAAFLLN
-203 LDVIGWRDLP
+203 LDILGWRDLP
-213 ETDDDFLPD
+213 ETDDDFVPD
-222 AKSIQYAIKYFSNVS
+222 AQLLQDARENFSNVTV
-237 ISEESLNALVGVA
+237 SEDSLDALVGVA
-250 EHLGVISIR
+250 EQLGVISIR
-259 ALNLALNTAKCLA
+259 ALNLAINTAKCLA
-272 AFDREDEVS
+272 AFDAEDEVS
-281 SMHLQHA
+281 SLHLQRA
-288 ITLVLS
+288 IALVLS

-305 PKEEEIPPQMDETD
+305 PKEEELPSESDE
-319 QPESEQDLL
+319 QPENEQD
-328 DQEMPPPEVPPPD
+328 PV
-341 QHQKDEKGDEDQEQE
+341 DQEQE
-356 IDTQNPQ
+356 DDKEEQENQEDQEDQEDQDRESNAETPQ
-363 GLEDEILEAAQAAIP
+363 ALEDEILEAAQAAIP
-378 ADILARL
+378 ADLLARL
-385 ADLADLKTP
+385 ADLADLKSP

-439 QGVRRAEMEM
+439 QRVRRAEILA
-449 AGKTIPHGKILIR
+449 AGKAIPLGKIMIR
-462 KEDFRIRRYQE
+462 KEDFRIKRYQE
-473 RTQTLTIFI
+473 RTQTLTMFI

-501 ELLLAECYVR
+501 ELLLAECYIR

-522 STAELIL
+522 SVAELIL

-554 RAIDESFEVASASL
+554 RAIDESFEIASVSM
-568 RKGLTPALV
+568 RKGLTPTLV

-605 RAASLYSFKSLW
+605 RAASYYSFKSLW

-645 GANEV
+645 GATEV

-658 KKT
+658 KQA

>member
-1 MSYFLKQLSNS
+1 M
-12 AQQAISISK
+12 
-21 YSLLENLEQT
+21 ENPEQT
-31 QRMSKSAKLETWLR
+31 QEISKSAKLETWLR

-57 YGLGGVIVRARS
+57 HGLGGVIIRARS
-69 GPIRDRWLAYLN
+69 GPVRDRWLAYLN
-81 AVAQLASMRLPLRK
+81 TIAQLGGMRLPLRK

-134 LIMPM
+134 LLMPM

-145 SAVAKV
+145 GAVAKV

-156 NGFITIERDGQ
+156 NGFISIERDGQ
-167 SCSIESRF
+167 SRRIESHF

-194 RQRSAFLLN
+194 RQRVAFLLN
-203 LDVIGWRDLP
+203 LDILGWRDLP
-213 ETDDDFLPD
+213 ESDDDFVPD
-222 AKSIQYAIKYFSNVS
+222 AELLQDARENFSNVTV
-237 ISEESLNALVGVA
+237 SEDSLNALVGVA
-250 EHLGVISIR
+250 EQLGVISIR
-259 ALNLALNTAKCLA
+259 ALNLAINTAKCLA
-272 AFDREDEVS
+272 AFDAEDEVS
-281 SMHLQHA
+281 SLHLQRA
-288 ITLVLS
+288 IALVLS

-305 PKEEEIPPQMDETD
+305 PEEEELPSESDE
-319 QPESEQDLL
+319 QPENEQD
-328 DQEMPPPEVPPPD
+328 PV
-341 QHQKDEKGDEDQEQE
+341 DQEQE
-356 IDTQNPQ
+356 DDKEEQENQEDQEPESNAETPQ
-363 GLEDEILEAAQAAIP
+363 ALEDEILEAAQAAIP
-378 ADILARL
+378 ADLLARL
-385 ADLADLKTP
+385 ADLADLKSP

-439 QGVRRAEMEM
+439 QGVRRTEMM
-449 AGKTIPHGKILIR
+449 AAGKTIPLGKIMIR
-462 KEDFRIRRYQE
+462 KEDFRIKRYQE
-473 RTQTLTIFI
+473 RTQTLTMFI

-501 ELLLAECYVR
+501 ELLLAECYIR

-522 STAELIL
+522 SVAELIL

-554 RAIDESFEVASASL
+554 RAIDESFEIASVSM
-568 RKGLTPALV
+568 RKGLTPTLV

-605 RAASLYSFKSLW
+605 RAASYYSFKSLW

-645 GANEV
+645 GATEV

-658 KKT
+658 KQA

>member
-1 MSYFLKQLSNS
+1 VANT
-12 AQQAISISK
+12 
-21 YSLLENLEQT
+21 EQIPE
-31 QRMSKSAKLETWLR
+31 MSKGAKLEIWLR

-57 YGLGGVIVRARS
+57 HGLGGVILRARS
-69 GPIRDRWLAYLN
+69 GPVRDRWLAYLN
-81 AVAQLASMRLPLRK
+81 SVAQLGGMRLPLRK

-122 RQGLLAQCDQQL
+122 RQGLLAQCDRQL
-134 LIMPM
+134 LLMPM
-139 AERVEV
+139 AERVEI

-151 VSALD
+151 VSAID
-156 NGFITIERDGQ
+156 NTFISIERDGQ
-167 SCSIESRF
+167 SRQIESRF

-187 EQPNEKI
+187 EHPNEKI
-194 RQRSAFLLN
+194 KQRVAFLLN
-203 LDVIGWRDLP
+203 LDLIGWRDLP

-222 AKSIQYAIKYFSNVS
+222 ASSLSYAREHFSDVEVS
-237 ISEESLNALVGVA
+237 EDSLNALVGVA
-250 EHLGVISIR
+250 EQLGIVSIR
-259 ALNLALNTAKCLA
+259 ALNLTMQTAKCLA
-272 AFDREDEVS
+272 AIDHEAEVIS
-281 SMHLQHA
+281 DHLQRA
-288 ITLVLS
+288 IALVLS

-305 PKEEEIPPQMDETD
+305 PPEDENEVPSEEEQT
-319 QPESEQDLL
+319 
-328 DQEMPPPEVPPPD
+328 
-341 QHQKDEKGDEDQEQE
+341 EDQEQQDPPE
-356 IDTQNPQ
+356 PPVDQEPPPDPTENEQPDEEQENDAENSQSENPQ
-363 GLEDEILEAAQAAIP
+363 ALEDEILEAAQAAIP
-378 ADILARL
+378 ADLLARL
-385 ADLADLKTP
+385 ADLTDLKTP

-407 RMRGRPLGNMPGMP
+407 RMRGRPRGNMPGMP

-432 LRAAVPW
+432 LQAAVPW
-439 QGVRRAEMEM
+439 QAVRRAEMK
-449 AGKTIPHGKILIR
+449 AVGKTVVPGKILIR
-462 KEDFRIRRYQE
+462 KEDFRIKRYQE
-473 RTQTLTIFI
+473 RTQTLTMFI

-522 STAELIL
+522 SAAELVL

-554 RAIDESFEVASASL
+554 RAIDESFEVASASM

-590 SPGRPKAMEDAQQSA
+590 SPGRPKAMEDAQKSA
-605 RAASLYSFKSLW
+605 RAASYYSFKSLW

-624 RDEGKAMAAL
+624 RDEGKALAAM

-658 KKT
+658 KQS

>member
-1 MSYFLKQLSNS
+1 
-12 AQQAISISK
+12 
-21 YSLLENLEQT
+21 LENPEQT
-31 QRMSKSAKLETWLR
+31 QEISKSAKLETWLR

-57 YGLGGVIVRARS
+57 HGLGGVILRARS
-69 GPIRDRWLAYLN
+69 GPVRDRWLAYLN
-81 AVAQLASMRLPLRK
+81 TIAQLGGMRLPLRK

-122 RQGLLAQCDQQL
+122 RQGLLAQCNQQL
-134 LIMPM
+134 LLMPM

-145 SAVAKV
+145 GAVAKV

-156 NGFITIERDGQ
+156 NGFIAIERDGQ
-167 SCSIESRF
+167 SRRIESHF
-175 GVVALDEGIEDD
+175 GIVALDEGIEDD

-194 RQRSAFLLN
+194 RQRTAFLLN

-213 ETDDDFLPD
+213 ETDDDFVPD
-222 AKSIQYAIKYFSNVS
+222 SQSLQDARENFSNVTV
-237 ISEESLNALVGVA
+237 SEDSLDALVGVA
-250 EHLGVISIR
+250 EQLGVISIR
-259 ALNLALNTAKCLA
+259 ALNLAINTAKCLA
-272 AFDREDEVS
+272 AFDSEDEVS
-281 SMHLQHA
+281 SMHLQRA
-288 ITLVLS
+288 IALVLS

-305 PKEEEIPPQMDETD
+305 PEEEEVPMESDE
-319 QPESEQDLL
+319 QPENEQEPV
-328 DQEMPPPEVPPPD
+328 DQEPPPPPETSPED
-341 QHQKDEKGDEDQEQE
+341 QKQEEEQQDEEDQEPESNAE
-356 IDTQNPQ
+356 IPQ
-363 GLEDEILEAAQAAIP
+363 ALEDEILEAAQAAIP
-378 ADILARL
+378 ADLLARL
-385 ADLADLKTP
+385 ADLADLKSP

-439 QGVRRAEMEM
+439 QRVRRAEMM
-449 AGKTIPHGKILIR
+449 AAGKTIPLGKIMIR
-462 KEDFRIRRYQE
+462 KEDFRIKRYQE
-473 RTQTLTIFI
+473 RTQTLTMFI

-501 ELLLAECYVR
+501 ELLLAECYIR

-522 STAELIL
+522 SAAELIL

-554 RAIDESFEVASASL
+554 RAIDESFQVANASM

-590 SPGRPKAMEDAQQSA
+590 SPGRPKAIEDAQQSA
-605 RAASLYSFKSLW
+605 RAASYYSFKSLW

-658 KKT
+658 KKA

>member
-1 MSYFLKQLSNS
+1 
-12 AQQAISISK
+12 
-21 YSLLENLEQT
+21 
-31 QRMSKSAKLETWLR
+31 
-45 ALQVAQLLVINP
+45 
-57 YGLGGVIVRARS
+57 
-69 GPIRDRWLAYLN
+69 
-81 AVAQLASMRLPLRK
+81 

-134 LIMPM
+134 LLMPM

-145 SAVAKV
+145 GAAAKV
-151 VSALD
+151 VGALD
-156 NGFITIERDGQ
+156 NGFIAIERDGQ
-167 SCSIESRF
+167 SRRIDSRF

-194 RQRSAFLLN
+194 RQRTAFLLN
-203 LDVIGWRDLP
+203 LDIIGWRDLP
-213 ETDDDFLPD
+213 ETDDDFVPD
-222 AKSIQYAIKYFSNVS
+222 TGLLQDARDNFSNVTV
-237 ISEESLNALVGVA
+237 SEDSLNALVGVA
-250 EHLGVISIR
+250 EQLGVISIR
-259 ALNLALNTAKCLA
+259 ALNLATHTAKCLA
-272 AFDREDEVS
+272 AFDGEDEVS
-281 SMHLQHA
+281 SMHLQRA
-288 ITLVLS
+288 IALVLS
-294 PRATRM
+294 PRATRL

-305 PKEEEIPPQMDETD
+305 PPEDENESPSEEDQTNDEPDNQAQENVD
-319 QPESEQDLL
+319 Q
-328 DQEMPPPEVPPPD
+328 DQVPPPD
-341 QHQKDEKGDEDQEQE
+341 PTEDQKQDEE
-356 IDTQNPQ
+356 KKEEDENDSDKTDSEHPQ
-363 GLEDEILEAAQAAIP
+363 ALEDEIVEAAQAAIP
-378 ADILARL
+378 ADLLARL

-439 QGVRRAEMEM
+439 QAVRRAEMSA
-449 AGKTIPHGKILIR
+449 AGKLISTGKIFIR
-462 KEDFRIRRYQE
+462 KEDFRIKRYQE
-473 RTQTLTIFI
+473 RTQTLTMFI

-501 ELLLAECYVR
+501 ELLLAECYIR

-554 RAIDESFEVASASL
+554 RAIDESFEVASASM

-605 RAASLYSFKSLW
+605 RAASYCSFKSLW

-658 KKT
+658 KKA

>member
-1 MSYFLKQLSNS
+1 M
-12 AQQAISISK
+12 
-21 YSLLENLEQT
+21 ENQEYT
-31 QRMSKSAKLETWLR
+31 QEISKSAKLETWLR

-57 YGLGGVIVRARS
+57 HGLGGVILRARS
-69 GPIRDRWLAYLN
+69 GPVRDRWLAYLY
-81 AVAQLASMRLPLRK
+81 AVAQLGGMRMPLRK

-110 LDQTLRTGKAVL
+110 LDQTLRSGKAVL
-122 RQGLLAQCDQQL
+122 RQGLLAQSDQQL
-134 LIMPM
+134 LLMPM
-139 AERVEV
+139 AERIEV
-145 SAVAKV
+145 GAIAKV
-151 VSALD
+151 VGALD
-156 NGFITIERDGQ
+156 NGFIAIERDGQ
-167 SCSIESRF
+167 SRKIESHF
-175 GVVALDEGIEDD
+175 GVIALDEGIEDD
-187 EQPNEKI
+187 EQANEKI
-194 RQRSAFLLN
+194 RQRTAFLLN
-203 LDVIGWRDLP
+203 LDILGWRDLP

-222 AKSIQYAIKYFSNVS
+222 AQSIEYARENFADVTVN
-237 ISEESLNALVGVA
+237 EDSLNALVGVA
-250 EHLGVISIR
+250 EQLGVISIR
-259 ALNLALNTAKCLA
+259 ALSLAIQTAKCLA
-272 AFDREDEVS
+272 SFDREDQVT
-281 SMHLQHA
+281 SMHLQRA
-288 ITLVLS
+288 IALVLS

-305 PKEEEIPPQMDETD
+305 PEEEIPPESDE
-319 QPESEQDLL
+319 QAENEQDPL
-328 DQEMPPPEVPPPD
+328 DQEPLPPPPELSPPD
-341 QHQKDEKGDEDQEQE
+341 PTDNQNKEEEQE
-356 IDTQNPQ
+356 DREPETEEQNPQ
-363 GLEDEILEAAQAAIP
+363 ALEDEILESAQAAIP
-378 ADILARL
+378 ADLLARL
-385 ADLADLKTP
+385 ADLAQLKTP
-394 KGMGGKTGAVKVG
+394 KGMAGKTGAVKVG

-439 QGVRRAEMEM
+439 QGVRRAEMKA
-449 AGKTIPHGKILIR
+449 AGKSIPHGNMIIR
-462 KEDFRIRRYQE
+462 KEDFRIKRYQE
-473 RTQTLTIFI
+473 RTQTLTMFI

-522 STAELIL
+522 STAELVL
-529 APTRSLVK
+529 APTRSLVR

-554 RAIDESFEVASASL
+554 RAIDESFEIASASM

-590 SPGRPKAMEDAQQSA
+590 SPGRPKAMADAQQSA
-605 RAASLYSFKSLW
+605 RFASLHSFKSLW

-624 RDEGKAMAAL
+624 RDEGKAMAAM

-658 KKT
+658 KKTRPLS

>member
-1 MSYFLKQLSNS
+1 
-12 AQQAISISK
+12 
-21 YSLLENLEQT
+21 LENPEQT
-31 QRMSKSAKLETWLR
+31 QEISKSAKLETWLR

-57 YGLGGVIVRARS
+57 HGLGGVILRARS
-69 GPIRDRWLAYLN
+69 GPVRDRWLAYLN
-81 AVAQLASMRLPLRK
+81 TVAQLGGMRLPLRK

-110 LDQTLRTGKAVL
+110 LDQTLRTGKAIL

-134 LIMPM
+134 LLMPM

-145 SAVAKV
+145 GAVAKV

-156 NGFITIERDGQ
+156 NGFISIERDGQ
-167 SCSIESRF
+167 SRRIESHF

-187 EQPNEKI
+187 EHPNEKI
-194 RQRSAFLLN
+194 RQRAAFLLN
-203 LDVIGWRDLP
+203 LDILGWRDLP
-213 ETDDDFLPD
+213 ETDDDFVPD
-222 AKSIQYAIKYFSNVS
+222 SQLLQDARENFSNVTV
-237 ISEESLNALVGVA
+237 SEDSLNALVGVA
-250 EHLGVISIR
+250 EQLGVISIR
-259 ALNLALNTAKCLA
+259 ALNLAINTAKCLA
-272 AFDREDEVS
+272 AFDAEDEVS
-281 SMHLQHA
+281 SLHLQRA
-288 ITLVLS
+288 IALVLS

-305 PKEEEIPPQMDETD
+305 PEEEELPPDSDE
-319 QPESEQDLL
+319 QPENEQDPI
-328 DQEMPPPEVPPPD
+328 DQEPPPPPD
-341 QHQKDEKGDEDQEQE
+341 PTEDQKQEEDKEEQEQEDEDQEPE
-356 IDTQNPQ
+356 SNAETPQ
-363 GLEDEILEAAQAAIP
+363 ALEDEILEAAQAAIP
-378 ADILARL
+378 ADLLARL

-394 KGMGGKTGAVKVG
+394 KGMGGKTGAIKVG

-439 QGVRRAEMEM
+439 QRVRRAEMLA
-449 AGKTIPHGKILIR
+449 AGKAVPLGKIMIR
-462 KEDFRIRRYQE
+462 KEDFRIKRYQE
-473 RTQTLTIFI
+473 RTQTLTMFI

-501 ELLLAECYVR
+501 ELLLAECYIR

-522 STAELIL
+522 SVAELIL

-549 GTPLS
+549 GTPLA
-554 RAIDESFEVASASL
+554 RAIDESFEVASTSM

-605 RAASLYSFKSLW
+605 RAASYYSFKSLW

-645 GANEV
+645 GATEV

-658 KKT
+658 KKA

>member
-1 MSYFLKQLSNS
+1 
-12 AQQAISISK
+12 
-21 YSLLENLEQT
+21 LENPEQT
-31 QRMSKSAKLETWLR
+31 QEISKSAKLETWLR

-57 YGLGGVIVRARS
+57 HGLGGVIIRARS
-69 GPIRDRWLAYLN
+69 GPVRERWLAYLN
-81 AVAQLASMRLPLRK
+81 TIAPLGGMRLPLRK

-134 LIMPM
+134 LLMPM

-145 SAVAKV
+145 GAVAKV

-156 NGFITIERDGQ
+156 NGFISIERDGQ
-167 SCSIESRF
+167 SRRIESHF
-175 GVVALDEGIEDD
+175 GIVALDEGIEDD
-187 EQPNEKI
+187 EHPNEKI
-194 RQRSAFLLN
+194 RQRVAFLLN
-203 LDVIGWRDLP
+203 LDILGWRDLP
-213 ETDDDFLPD
+213 ETDDDFVPD
-222 AKSIQYAIKYFSNVS
+222 AGLLQDARENFSNVTVS
-237 ISEESLNALVGVA
+237 DDSLDALVGVA
-250 EHLGVISIR
+250 EQLGVISIR
-259 ALNLALNTAKCLA
+259 ALNLASNTAKCLA
-272 AFDREDEVS
+272 AFDGEDEVS
-281 SMHLQHA
+281 SLHLQRA
-288 ITLVLS
+288 IALVLS

-305 PKEEEIPPQMDETD
+305 PEEELPSESDE
-319 QPESEQDLL
+319 QPENEQDPI
-328 DQEMPPPEVPPPD
+328 DQEPPPED
-341 QHQKDEKGDEDQEQE
+341 QKQEDDKEEQEQE
-356 IDTQNPQ
+356 DEEQEPESNTETPQ
-363 GLEDEILEAAQAAIP
+363 ALEDEILEAAQAAIP
-378 ADILARL
+378 ADLLARL
-385 ADLADLKTP
+385 ADLADLKSP

-439 QGVRRAEMEM
+439 QKVRRAEMLA
-449 AGKTIPHGKILIR
+449 AGKTIPLGKIMIR
-462 KEDFRIRRYQE
+462 KEDFRIKRYQE
-473 RTQTLTIFI
+473 RTQTLTMFI

-501 ELLLAECYVR
+501 ELLLAECYIR

-554 RAIDESFEVASASL
+554 RAIDESFEVASTSM

-605 RAASLYSFKSLW
+605 RAASYYSFKSLW

-658 KKT
+658 KKA

>member
-1 MSYFLKQLSNS
+1 M
-12 AQQAISISK
+12 
-21 YSLLENLEQT
+21 ENPDQT
-31 QRMSKSAKLETWLR
+31 QEISKSAKLETWLR
-45 ALQVAQLLVINP
+45 ALEVAQLLVINP
-57 YGLGGVIVRARS
+57 HGLGGVILRARS
-69 GPIRDRWLAYLN
+69 GPVRDRWLTYLN
-81 AVAQLASMRLPLRK
+81 TIAQLGGMRLPLRK

-134 LIMPM
+134 LLMPM

-145 SAVAKV
+145 GAVAKV

-156 NGFITIERDGQ
+156 NGFISIERDGQ
-167 SCSIESRF
+167 SRRIESHF

-187 EQPNEKI
+187 EHPNEKI
-194 RQRSAFLLN
+194 RQRVAFLLN
-203 LDVIGWRDLP
+203 LDILGWRDLP
-213 ETDDDFLPD
+213 ETDDDFVPD
-222 AKSIQYAIKYFSNVS
+222 ADSLQDTRKNFSKITVS
-237 ISEESLNALVGVA
+237 EDSLNALVGVA
-250 EHLGVISIR
+250 EQLGVTSIR
-259 ALNLALNTAKCLA
+259 ALSLAINTAKCLA
-272 AFDREDEVS
+272 AIDKDDEVT
-281 SMHLQHA
+281 SMHLQRA
-288 ITLVLS
+288 IALVLS
-294 PRATRM
+294 PRATRI

-305 PKEEEIPPQMDETD
+305 PEEEE
-319 QPESEQDLL
+319 QPENEQDQV
-328 DQEMPPPEVPPPD
+328 DQEPPPPPPD
-341 QHQKDEKGDEDQEQE
+341 PTEDQKQEDQEPE
-356 IDTQNPQ
+356 SNTETPQ
-363 GLEDEILEAAQAAIP
+363 ALEDEILEAAQAAIP

-385 ADLADLKTP
+385 ADLADPKTP
-394 KGMGGKTGAVKVG
+394 KGMGGKAGAVKVG
-407 RMRGRPLGNMPGMP
+407 RIRGRPLGNMPGMP

-439 QGVRRAEMEM
+439 QRVRRAEILA
-449 AGKTIPHGKILIR
+449 AGKTIPAGKIVIR
-462 KEDFRIRRYQE
+462 KEDFRIKRYQE
-473 RTQTLTIFI
+473 RTQTLTMFI

-494 AEAKGAV
+494 AEATGAV
-501 ELLLAECYVR
+501 ELLLAECYIR

-522 STAELIL
+522 SAAELIL

-554 RAIDESFEVASASL
+554 RAIDESFEIASVSM

-590 SPGRPKAMEDAQQSA
+590 SPGRSKAMEDAQQSA
-605 RAASLYSFKSLW
+605 RAASYYSFKSLW
-617 IDTSPQA
+617 IDTSAQA
-624 RDEGKAMAAL
+624 RDEGKALAAL

-658 KKT
+658 KKS

>member
-1 MSYFLKQLSNS
+1 M
-12 AQQAISISK
+12 
-21 YSLLENLEQT
+21 ENPEQT
-31 QRMSKSAKLETWLR
+31 QEISKSAKLETWLR
-45 ALQVAQLLVINP
+45 ALQVAQLLAINP
-57 YGLGGVIVRARS
+57 HGLGGVILRARS
-69 GPIRDRWLAYLN
+69 GPVRDRWLAYLN
-81 AVAQLASMRLPLRK
+81 NVAQLGGMRLPLRK

-134 LIMPM
+134 LLMPM

-145 SAVAKV
+145 GAVAKV

-156 NGFITIERDGQ
+156 NGFISIERDGQ
-167 SCSIESRF
+167 SRRIESHF

-187 EQPNEKI
+187 EHPNEKI
-194 RQRSAFLLN
+194 RQRAAFLLN
-203 LDVIGWRDLP
+203 LDILGWRDLP
-213 ETDDDFLPD
+213 ETDDDFVPD
-222 AKSIQYAIKYFSNVS
+222 SQSLQDARENFSNITVS
-237 ISEESLNALVGVA
+237 EDSLNALVGVA
-250 EHLGVISIR
+250 EQLGVISIR
-259 ALNLALNTAKCLA
+259 ALTLAINTAKCLA

-281 SMHLQHA
+281 SLHLQRA
-288 ITLVLS
+288 IALVLS

-300 PQSAP
+300 PQSTP
-305 PKEEEIPPQMDETD
+305 PEEEELPSESDE
-319 QPESEQDLL
+319 QPENEQEE
-328 DQEMPPPEVPPPD
+328 DQEPPPED
-341 QHQKDEKGDEDQEQE
+341 QKQEEEQEQEDQEDQDDQEQE
-356 IDTQNPQ
+356 SNAETPQ
-363 GLEDEILEAAQAAIP
+363 ALEDEILEAAQAAIP
-378 ADILARL
+378 SDLLARL
-385 ADLADLKTP
+385 ADLADLKSP

-407 RMRGRPLGNMPGMP
+407 RMRGRPLGNIPGMP
-421 EGGKTLSIIDT
+421 EDGKTLSIIDT

-439 QGVRRAEMEM
+439 QRVRRAEMM
-449 AGKTIPHGKILIR
+449 AAGKAIPLGKIMIR
-462 KEDFRIRRYQE
+462 KEDFRIKRYQE
-473 RTQTLTIFI
+473 RTQTLTMFI

-501 ELLLAECYVR
+501 ELLLAECYIR

-554 RAIDESFEVASASL
+554 RAIDESFEVANASM

-590 SPGRPKAMEDAQQSA
+590 SPGRPRAMEDAQQSA
-605 RAASLYSFKSLW
+605 RAASYYSFKSLW

-658 KKT
+658 KKA

>member
-1 MSYFLKQLSNS
+1 
-12 AQQAISISK
+12 
-21 YSLLENLEQT
+21 LENPDQT
-31 QRMSKSAKLETWLR
+31 QEISKSAKLETWLR
-45 ALQVAQLLVINP
+45 ALEVAQLLVINP
-57 YGLGGVIVRARS
+57 HGLGGVILRARS
-69 GPIRDRWLAYLN
+69 GPVRDRWLTYLN
-81 AVAQLASMRLPLRK
+81 TIAQLGGMRLPLRK

-134 LIMPM
+134 LLMPM

-145 SAVAKV
+145 GAVAKV

-156 NGFITIERDGQ
+156 NGFISIERDGQ
-167 SCSIESRF
+167 SRRIDSHF

-187 EQPNEKI
+187 EHPNEKI
-194 RQRSAFLLN
+194 RQRVAFLLN
-203 LDVIGWRDLP
+203 LDILGWRDLP
-213 ETDDDFLPD
+213 ETDDDFVPD
-222 AKSIQYAIKYFSNVS
+222 AHSLQDTRKNFSKITVS
-237 ISEESLNALVGVA
+237 EDSLNALVGVA
-250 EHLGVISIR
+250 EQLGVTSIR
-259 ALNLALNTAKCLA
+259 ALNLAINTAKCLA
-272 AFDREDEVS
+272 AFDKDDEVTS
-281 SMHLQHA
+281 IHLQRA
-288 ITLVLS
+288 IALVLS
-294 PRATRM
+294 PRATRI

-305 PKEEEIPPQMDETD
+305 PEEEE
-319 QPESEQDLL
+319 QPENEQD
-328 DQEMPPPEVPPPD
+328 Q
-341 QHQKDEKGDEDQEQE
+341 EDQEPE
-356 IDTQNPQ
+356 SNTETPQ
-363 GLEDEILEAAQAAIP
+363 ALEDEILEAAQAAIP
-378 ADILARL
+378 ADLLARL
-385 ADLADLKTP
+385 ADLADPKTP

-407 RMRGRPLGNMPGMP
+407 RIRGRPLGNMPGMP

-439 QGVRRAEMEM
+439 QRVRRAEMLA
-449 AGKTIPHGKILIR
+449 AGKTIPAGKIVIR
-462 KEDFRIRRYQE
+462 KEDFRIKRYQE
-473 RTQTLTIFI
+473 RTQTLTMFI

-501 ELLLAECYVR
+501 ELLLAECYIR

-522 STAELIL
+522 SAAELIL

-554 RAIDESFEVASASL
+554 RAIDESFEIASVSM

-590 SPGRPKAMEDAQQSA
+590 SPGRSKAMEDAQQSA
-605 RAASLYSFKSLW
+605 RAASYYSFKSLW
-617 IDTSPQA
+617 IDTSAQA
-624 RDEGKAMAAL
+624 RDEGKALAAL

-658 KKT
+658 KKS

>member
-1 MSYFLKQLSNS
+1 M
-12 AQQAISISK
+12 
-21 YSLLENLEQT
+21 ENPDQT
-31 QRMSKSAKLETWLR
+31 QEISKSAKLETWLR
-45 ALQVAQLLVINP
+45 ALEVAQLLVINP
-57 YGLGGVIVRARS
+57 HGLGGVILRARS
-69 GPIRDRWLAYLN
+69 GPVRDRWLTYLN
-81 AVAQLASMRLPLRK
+81 TIAQLGGMRLPLRK

-134 LIMPM
+134 LLMPM

-145 SAVAKV
+145 GAVAKV
-151 VSALD
+151 VSAID
-156 NGFITIERDGQ
+156 NGFISIERDGQ
-167 SCSIESRF
+167 SRRIESHF

-187 EQPNEKI
+187 EHPNEKI
-194 RQRSAFLLN
+194 RQRVAFLLN
-203 LDVIGWRDLP
+203 LDILGWRDLP
-213 ETDDDFLPD
+213 ETDDDFVPD
-222 AKSIQYAIKYFSNVS
+222 AHSLQDTRKSFSKITVS
-237 ISEESLNALVGVA
+237 EDSLNALVGVA
-250 EHLGVISIR
+250 EQLGVTSIR
-259 ALNLALNTAKCLA
+259 ALNLAINTAKCLA
-272 AFDREDEVS
+272 AFDKDDEVT
-281 SMHLQHA
+281 SMHLQRA
-288 ITLVLS
+288 IALVLS
-294 PRATRM
+294 PRATRI

-305 PKEEEIPPQMDETD
+305 PEEEE
-319 QPESEQDLL
+319 QPENEQDQV
-328 DQEMPPPEVPPPD
+328 DREPPPPPPD
-341 QHQKDEKGDEDQEQE
+341 PTEDQEQE
-356 IDTQNPQ
+356 DQEPESNTETPQ
-363 GLEDEILEAAQAAIP
+363 ALEDEILEAAQAAIP

-385 ADLADLKTP
+385 ADLADPKTP
-394 KGMGGKTGAVKVG
+394 KGMSGKAGAVKVG
-407 RMRGRPLGNMPGMP
+407 RIRGRPQGNMPGMP

-439 QGVRRAEMEM
+439 QRVRRAEMLA
-449 AGKTIPHGKILIR
+449 AGKTIPAGKIVIR
-462 KEDFRIRRYQE
+462 KEDFRIKRYQE
-473 RTQTLTIFI
+473 RTQTLTMFI

-501 ELLLAECYVR
+501 ELLLAECYIR

-522 STAELIL
+522 SAAELIL

-554 RAIDESFEVASASL
+554 RAIDESFEIASVSM

-590 SPGRPKAMEDAQQSA
+590 SPGRSKAMEDAQQSA
-605 RAASLYSFKSLW
+605 RAASYYSFKSLW
-617 IDTSPQA
+617 IDTSAQA
-624 RDEGKAMAAL
+624 RDEGKALAAL

-658 KKT
+658 KKS

>member
-1 MSYFLKQLSNS
+1 M
-12 AQQAISISK
+12 
-21 YSLLENLEQT
+21 ENQEQT
-31 QRMSKSAKLETWLR
+31 REISKSAKLETWLR
-45 ALQVAQLLVINP
+45 ALQVAQLLAINP
-57 YGLGGVIVRARS
+57 HGLGGVILRARS
-69 GPIRDRWLAYLN
+69 GPVRDRWLAYLN
-81 AVAQLASMRLPLRK
+81 SVAQLAGMRMPLRR

-122 RQGLLAQCDQQL
+122 RQGLLAQCDGQL
-134 LIMPM
+134 LLMPM
-139 AERVEV
+139 AERVEI

-156 NGFITIERDGQ
+156 NTFIAIERDGQ
-167 SCSIESRF
+167 SQKIDSRF

-194 RQRSAFLLN
+194 KQRVAYLLN
-203 LDVIGWRDLP
+203 LDIIGWRDLP

-222 AKSIQYAIKYFSNVS
+222 TQSLQYAREHFSDVS
-237 ISEESLNALVGVA
+237 ISEDSLSALVGVA
-250 EHLGVISIR
+250 EQLGIVSIR

-272 AFDREDEVS
+272 AFDMESEVS
-281 SMHLQHA
+281 SMHLQRA
-288 ITLVLS
+288 IALVLS
-294 PRATRM
+294 PRATRL

-305 PKEEEIPPQMDETD
+305 PPEDENEAPVEEDESDD
-319 QPESEQDLL
+319 QPDDEPEENVDQDSPP
-328 DQEMPPPEVPPPD
+328 PPPEVPPSDPHDD
-341 QHQKDEKGDEDQEQE
+341 QDQEKNE
-356 IDTQNPQ
+356 DDSDKTDSENPQ
-363 GLEDEILEAAQAAIP
+363 ALEDEIVEAAQAAIP
-378 ADILARL
+378 ADLLARL

-439 QGVRRAEMEM
+439 QGVRRAEMIA
-449 AGKTIPHGKILIR
+449 AGKLVTAGKILIR
-462 KEDFRIRRYQE
+462 KEDFRIKRYQE
-473 RTQTLTIFI
+473 RTQTLTMFI

-522 STAELIL
+522 SVAELVL

-554 RAIDESFEVASASL
+554 RAIDESFEVASASM

-605 RAASLYSFKSLW
+605 RAASHYSFKSLW

-624 RDEGKAMAAL
+624 RDEGKALAAM

-658 KKT
+658 KRP

>member
-1 MSYFLKQLSNS
+1 M
-12 AQQAISISK
+12 
-21 YSLLENLEQT
+21 ENPDQT
-31 QRMSKSAKLETWLR
+31 QEISKSAKLETWLR
-45 ALQVAQLLVINP
+45 ALEVAQLLVINP
-57 YGLGGVIVRARS
+57 HGLGGVILRARS
-69 GPIRDRWLAYLN
+69 GPVRDRWLTYLN
-81 AVAQLASMRLPLRK
+81 TIAQLGGMRLPLRK

-134 LIMPM
+134 LLMPM

-145 SAVAKV
+145 GAVAKV

-156 NGFITIERDGQ
+156 NGFISIERDGQ
-167 SCSIESRF
+167 SRRIESHF

-187 EQPNEKI
+187 EHPNEKI
-194 RQRSAFLLN
+194 RQRVAFLLN
-203 LDVIGWRDLP
+203 LDILGWRDLP
-213 ETDDDFLPD
+213 ETDDDFVPD
-222 AKSIQYAIKYFSNVS
+222 AHSLQDTRKNFSKITVS
-237 ISEESLNALVGVA
+237 EDSLNALVGVA
-250 EHLGVISIR
+250 EQLGVTSIR
-259 ALNLALNTAKCLA
+259 ALSLAINTAKCLA
-272 AFDREDEVS
+272 AIDKDDEVT
-281 SMHLQHA
+281 SMHLQRA
-288 ITLVLS
+288 IALVLS
-294 PRATRM
+294 PRATRI

-305 PKEEEIPPQMDETD
+305 PEEEE
-319 QPESEQDLL
+319 QPENEQDQV
-328 DQEMPPPEVPPPD
+328 DQEPPPPPPD
-341 QHQKDEKGDEDQEQE
+341 PTEDQKQEDQEPE
-356 IDTQNPQ
+356 SNTETPQ
-363 GLEDEILEAAQAAIP
+363 ALEDEILEAAQAAIP

-385 ADLADLKTP
+385 ADLADPKTP
-394 KGMGGKTGAVKVG
+394 KGMGGKAGAVKVG
-407 RMRGRPLGNMPGMP
+407 RIRGRPLGNMPGMP

-439 QGVRRAEMEM
+439 QRVRRAEILA
-449 AGKTIPHGKILIR
+449 AGKTIPAGKIVIR
-462 KEDFRIRRYQE
+462 KEDFRIKRYQE
-473 RTQTLTIFI
+473 RTQTLTMFI

-501 ELLLAECYVR
+501 ELLLAECYIR

-522 STAELIL
+522 SAAELIL

-554 RAIDESFEVASASL
+554 RAIDESFEIASVSM

-590 SPGRPKAMEDAQQSA
+590 SPGRSKAMEDAQQSA
-605 RAASLYSFKSLW
+605 RAASYYSFKSLW
-617 IDTSPQA
+617 IDTSAQA
-624 RDEGKAMAAL
+624 RDEGKALAAL

-658 KKT
+658 KKS

>member
-1 MSYFLKQLSNS
+1 M
-12 AQQAISISK
+12 
-21 YSLLENLEQT
+21 ENPEQT
-31 QRMSKSAKLETWLR
+31 QEISKSAKLETWLR

-57 YGLGGVIVRARS
+57 HGLGGVILRARS
-69 GPIRDRWLAYLN
+69 GPVRDRWLAYLN
-81 AVAQLASMRLPLRK
+81 TVAQLGGMRLPLRK

-134 LIMPM
+134 LLMPM

-145 SAVAKV
+145 GAVAKV

-156 NGFITIERDGQ
+156 NGFISIERDGQ
-167 SCSIESRF
+167 SRRIDSHF

-187 EQPNEKI
+187 EHPNEKI
-194 RQRSAFLLN
+194 RQRVAFLLN
-203 LDVIGWRDLP
+203 LDILGWRDLP
-213 ETDDDFLPD
+213 ETDDDFVPD
-222 AKSIQYAIKYFSNVS
+222 AHSLQDTRKNFSKITVS
-237 ISEESLNALVGVA
+237 EDSLNALVGVA
-250 EHLGVISIR
+250 EQLGVTSIR
-259 ALNLALNTAKCLA
+259 ALNLAINTAKCLA
-272 AFDREDEVS
+272 AFDKDDEVTS
-281 SMHLQHA
+281 IHLQRA
-288 ITLVLS
+288 IALVLS
-294 PRATRM
+294 PRATRI

-305 PKEEEIPPQMDETD
+305 PEEEE
-319 QPESEQDLL
+319 QPENEQDQV
-328 DQEMPPPEVPPPD
+328 DQEPPPPPPD
-341 QHQKDEKGDEDQEQE
+341 PTEDQKQEDQEPE
-356 IDTQNPQ
+356 SNTETPQ
-363 GLEDEILEAAQAAIP
+363 ALEDEILEAAQAAIP
-378 ADILARL
+378 ADLLARL
-385 ADLADLKTP
+385 ADLADPKMP

-407 RMRGRPLGNMPGMP
+407 RIRGRPLGNMPGMP

-439 QGVRRAEMEM
+439 QRVRRAEMLA
-449 AGKTIPHGKILIR
+449 AGKTIPAGKIVIR
-462 KEDFRIRRYQE
+462 KEDFRIKRYQE
-473 RTQTLTIFI
+473 RTQTLTMFI

-501 ELLLAECYVR
+501 ELLLAECYIR

-522 STAELIL
+522 SAAELIL

-537 AKRALSGLPGGG
+537 AKRALSDLPGGG

-554 RAIDESFEVASASL
+554 RAIDESFEIASVSM

-590 SPGRPKAMEDAQQSA
+590 SPGRSKAMEDAQQSA
-605 RAASLYSFKSLW
+605 RAASYYSFKSLW
-617 IDTSPQA
+617 IDTSAQA
-624 RDEGKAMAAL
+624 RDEGKALAVL

-658 KKT
+658 KKS

>member
-1 MSYFLKQLSNS
+1 MPDSQSLQDARENF
-12 AQQAISISK
+12 SK
-21 YSLLENLEQT
+21 VTVSEDSL
-31 QRMSKSAKLETWLR
+31 
-45 ALQVAQLLVINP
+45 
-57 YGLGGVIVRARS
+57 
-69 GPIRDRWLAYLN
+69 D
-81 AVAQLASMRLPLRK
+81 
-95 MPLGISD
+95 
-102 ENLIGGID
+102 
-110 LDQTLRTGKAVL
+110 
-122 RQGLLAQCDQQL
+122 
-134 LIMPM
+134 
-139 AERVEV
+139 
-145 SAVAKV
+145 
-151 VSALD
+151 
-156 NGFITIERDGQ
+156 
-167 SCSIESRF
+167 
-175 GVVALDEGIEDD
+175 
-187 EQPNEKI
+187 
-194 RQRSAFLLN
+194 
-203 LDVIGWRDLP
+203 
-213 ETDDDFLPD
+213 
-222 AKSIQYAIKYFSNVS
+222 
-237 ISEESLNALVGVA
+237 ALVGVA
-250 EHLGVISIR
+250 EQLGVISIR
-259 ALNLALNTAKCLA
+259 ALNLAMNTTKCLA
-272 AFDREDEVS
+272 AFDGEDEVS
-281 SMHLQHA
+281 SLHLQRA
-288 ITLVLS
+288 IALVLS

-305 PKEEEIPPQMDETD
+305 PEEEESPSESDQ
-319 QPESEQDLL
+319 QPENEQDPV
-328 DQEMPPPEVPPPD
+328 DQEPPPTPETPPED
-341 QHQKDEKGDEDQEQE
+341 QSQEEEQEDEEDQEPE
-356 IDTQNPQ
+356 SNAETPQ
-363 GLEDEILEAAQAAIP
+363 ALEDEILEAAQAAIP
-378 ADILARL
+378 ADLLARL
-385 ADLADLKTP
+385 ADLADLKSP

-407 RMRGRPLGNMPGMP
+407 RMRGRPLGNMAGMP

-439 QGVRRAEMEM
+439 QRVRRAEILA
-449 AGKTIPHGKILIR
+449 AGKTIPLGKIMIR
-462 KEDFRIRRYQE
+462 KEDFRIKRYQE
-473 RTQTLTIFI
+473 RTQTLTMFI

-501 ELLLAECYVR
+501 ELLLAECYIR

-554 RAIDESFEVASASL
+554 RAIDESFEVASASM

-605 RAASLYSFKSLW
+605 RAASYYSFKSLW

-658 KKT
+658 KKA

>member
-1 MSYFLKQLSNS
+1 M
-12 AQQAISISK
+12 
-21 YSLLENLEQT
+21 ENPEQT
-31 QRMSKSAKLETWLR
+31 QEISKSAKLETWLR

-57 YGLGGVIVRARS
+57 HGLGGVILRARS
-69 GPIRDRWLAYLN
+69 GPVRDRWLAYLN
-81 AVAQLASMRLPLRK
+81 TVAQLGSMRLPLRK

-134 LIMPM
+134 LLIPM

-145 SAVAKV
+145 GAVAKV

-156 NGFITIERDGQ
+156 NGFISIERDGQ
-167 SCSIESRF
+167 SRRIESHF

-187 EQPNEKI
+187 EHPNEKI
-194 RQRSAFLLN
+194 RQRAAFLLN
-203 LDVIGWRDLP
+203 LDILGWRDLP
-213 ETDDDFLPD
+213 ETDDDFVPD
-222 AKSIQYAIKYFSNVS
+222 SQLLQDARENFSNVTV
-237 ISEESLNALVGVA
+237 SEDSLDALVGVA
-250 EHLGVISIR
+250 EQLGVISIR
-259 ALNLALNTAKCLA
+259 ALNLAINTAKCLA
-272 AFDREDEVS
+272 AFDSEDEVS
-281 SMHLQHA
+281 SLHLQRA
-288 ITLVLS
+288 IALVLS

-305 PKEEEIPPQMDETD
+305 PEEEEVPMESDEQPENEQDPIDQEQENNKEEQE
-319 QPESEQDLL
+319 
-328 DQEMPPPEVPPPD
+328 DQEE
-341 QHQKDEKGDEDQEQE
+341 QEDEDQESE
-356 IDTQNPQ
+356 SNAETPQ
-363 GLEDEILEAAQAAIP
+363 ALEDEILEVAQAAIP
-378 ADILARL
+378 ADLLARL
-385 ADLADLKTP
+385 ADLADLKSP

-407 RMRGRPLGNMPGMP
+407 RMRGRPLGNMAGMP
-421 EGGKTLSIIDT
+421 EGGKTMSIIDT
-432 LRAAVPW
+432 LRAAIPW
-439 QGVRRAEMEM
+439 QKVRRAEMLA
-449 AGKTIPHGKILIR
+449 AGKTIPLGKIMIR
-462 KEDFRIRRYQE
+462 KEDFRIKRYQE
-473 RTQTLTIFI
+473 RTQTLTMFI

-501 ELLLAECYVR
+501 ELLLAECYIR

-522 STAELIL
+522 SVAELIL

-554 RAIDESFEVASASL
+554 RAIDESFEIASVSM
-568 RKGLTPALV
+568 RKGLTPTLV

-605 RAASLYSFKSLW
+605 RAASYYSFKSLW

-658 KKT
+658 KQA